1 MHSMDCEDGT
11 VEFWLYPSPT
21 HCDPPEETLAKVYSS
36 VASLVR

>member
-1 MHSMDCEDGT
+1 MDGEDGT

-21 HCDPPEETLAKVYSS
+21 HCEPPEETLAKVYSA